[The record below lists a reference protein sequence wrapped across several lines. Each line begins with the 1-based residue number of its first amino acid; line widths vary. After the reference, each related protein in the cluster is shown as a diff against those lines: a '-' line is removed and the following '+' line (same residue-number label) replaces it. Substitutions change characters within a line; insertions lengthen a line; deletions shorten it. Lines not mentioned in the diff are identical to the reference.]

1 MKFGDVLLKPRIDVL
16 IKPPCKKG
24 LRKLTVVTSPRA
36 PVFQSR
42 PVGGVWAKSVVLP
55 FLAIWGACAV
65 FAASYCDGKWKGN
78 HLHTIF
84 ICVPT
89 EYFALIINVRWTNDK
104 LGLTF
109 IIIVMKPLGKE
120 LNSHSSLYSILI
132 LDYLQSETL
141 SHQNNHLMIM
151 IIFVFKSY
159 FRVIKL
165 YMSVF
170 SSIVQKEMAIHLT
183 CF

>member
-1 MKFGDVLLKPRIDVL
+1 
-16 IKPPCKKG
+16 
-24 LRKLTVVTSPRA
+24 
-36 PVFQSR
+36 
-42 PVGGVWAKSVVLP
+42 
-55 FLAIWGACAV
+55 
-65 FAASYCDGKWKGN
+65 
-78 HLHTIF
+78 
-84 ICVPT
+84 
-89 EYFALIINVRWTNDK
+89 
-104 LGLTF
+104 
-109 IIIVMKPLGKE
+109 MKPLGKE

-159 FRVIKL
+159 FRVIRL

-170 SSIVQKEMAIHLT
+170 STIVQKEMAIHLT